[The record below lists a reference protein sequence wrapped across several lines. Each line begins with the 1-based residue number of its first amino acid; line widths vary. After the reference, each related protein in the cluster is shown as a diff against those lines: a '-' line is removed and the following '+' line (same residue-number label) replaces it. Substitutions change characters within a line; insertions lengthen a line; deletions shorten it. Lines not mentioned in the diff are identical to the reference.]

1 MQTYL
6 LLLSLFI
13 SAIFVAKR
21 HTKYFFAR
29 RRKIISSI
37 FYKKFAEPA
46 FAQQK
51 KLQPQLKP
59 FLLFNIC
66 LHQQCICKIFLL
78 SIFIVRSAL
87 MA

>member
-13 SAIFVAKR
+13 SAIFIAKR
-21 HTKYFFAR
+21 HTKYFSAR

-59 FLLFNIC
+59 FLLFNIYF
-66 LHQQCICKIFLL
+66 QWQCICQIVVLIVFIGL
-78 SIFIVRSAL
+78 STL